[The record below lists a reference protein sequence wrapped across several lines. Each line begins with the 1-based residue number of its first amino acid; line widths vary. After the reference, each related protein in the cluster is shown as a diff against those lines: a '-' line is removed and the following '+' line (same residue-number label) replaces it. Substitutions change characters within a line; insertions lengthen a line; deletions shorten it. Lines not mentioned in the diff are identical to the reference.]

1 MATHRDETIG
11 EVPVELDLTLE
22 ELDPAGAICEAY
34 ENVHRDSRETFLRKA
49 TVGGAALLGSL
60 SVVSSGSSQSAN
72 DVDILNY
79 ALTLEYLQS
88 SFYTEAE
95 RIRAL
100 RGKARE
106 AAEVVGAVERAHVQA
121 LRTALG
127 MSAVGRPTFNF
138 GGVTEDQRQFLKTAV
153 AFEDLAVGAYK
164 AQAPRLQSKP
174 ILAVAISIHSVEA
187 RHAAWMRR
195 LFGIVPAAEAFDDP
209 VSRPEATRIV
219 ASTGFITSSGKTERE
234 AKPRFTG

>member
-1 MATHRDETIG
+1 MTTKREGAIE
-11 EVPVELDLTLE
+11 EVAVELDLTLE
-22 ELDPAGAICEAY
+22 VLDPAGAICEAHAS
-34 ENVHRDSRETFLRKA
+34 VDRDSRAGFLRRA
-49 TVGGAALLGSL
+49 TVGGAALLGAL
-60 SVVSSGSSQSAN
+60 SVVPSGSSQSAG

-88 SFYTEAE
+88 AFYTEAE

-100 RGKARE
+100 RGNARE

-127 MSAVGRPTFNF
+127 RAAVARPTFNF
-138 GGVTEDQRQFLKTAV
+138 AGVTENQRQFLKTAV

-164 AQAPRLQSKP
+164 AQAPRLKSKP
-174 ILAVAISIHSVEA
+174 ILAVAVSIHSVEA

-195 LFGIVPAAEAFDDP
+195 LFGIVPAADAFDEP
-209 VSRPEATRIV
+209 VSRPQATRIV
-219 ASTGFITSSGKTERE
+219 ASTGFITSSGKTERK

>member
-22 ELDPAGAICEAY
+22 ELDPAGAICEAHA
-34 ENVHRDSRETFLRKA
+34 NVHRDSRATFLRRA
-49 TVGGAALLGSL
+49 TVGGAVLLGAL
-60 SVVSSGSSQSAN
+60 SVVPASGAQSAN

-100 RGKARE
+100 RGNARE

-121 LRTALG
+121 LRKALG
-127 MSAVGRPTFNF
+127 SAAVSRPTFNF
-138 GGVTEDQRQFLKTAV
+138 SGVTEDQRRFLKTAV

-164 AQAPRLQSKP
+164 AQAPRLQSKS

-195 LFGIVPAAEAFDDP
+195 LFGIVPAAAAFDDP